1 MGSTWSDSRCWWVA
15 LHLIPGLGNIA
26 GKKLLERFGTPKGIF
41 DAKRS
46 ELISVE
52 GVRKGVAGKI
62 ANQEWE
68 SDPEK
73 VLEIVIKNGARP
85 IPYGDPAYP
94 ALLTE
99 IHDPPFL
106 LYVKGQ
112 DIPSGLTMVGVVG
125 SRNPTPYG
133 SKAARELAQ
142 GLARRGAGVVS
153 GMARGIDA
161 AAHWGCLEGLG
172 FTVAVM
178 GTGIDII
185 YPASNKKLFERI
197 AQKGAIVSEFP
208 PGTPPE
214 PKNFPIRNRI
224 ISGMARGVLVVEA
237 TKKSGSLITASSA
250 LNQGRDVFA
259 VPGSINSFKSTGCH
273 FLIKQ
278 GAALVEN
285 ADDIMDQLGL
295 NYPHVPKKDR
305 FKDEPP
311 GPTEELEKRIY
322 DLISDYPLQIDHIA
336 RLGKLDPA
344 QVSSVLT
351 KMELKGMIRQLPG
364 KMFVR

>member
-1 MGSTWSDSRCWWVA
+1 MERRWSDSLCWWIA
-15 LHLIPGLGNIA
+15 LHLIPGLGNVA
-26 GKKLLERFGTPKGIF
+26 GKKLLERFGTPQGIF

-46 ELISVE
+46 ELMAVE

-73 VLEIVIKNGARP
+73 VFEIVKKNGSRP
-85 IPYGDPAYP
+85 IPFGGPAYP
-94 ALLTE
+94 TSLKE

-112 DIPSGLTMVGVVG
+112 DIPAGLTMIGVVG
-125 SRNPTPYG
+125 TRNPTPYG
-133 SKAARELAQ
+133 SRVARDLSQ

-153 GMARGIDA
+153 GMARGIDS

-172 FTVAVM
+172 FTVAVI
-178 GTGIDII
+178 GTGIDVV
-185 YPASNKKLFERI
+185 YPASNRKLSERI
-197 AQKGAIVSEFP
+197 ARKGAIVSEFP

-224 ISGMARGVLVVEA
+224 ISGMSRAVLVVEA
-237 TKKSGSLITASSA
+237 NKKSGSLITAASA

-259 VPGSINSFKSTGCH
+259 VPGSVNSFKSRGCH

-295 NYPHVPKKDR
+295 NYPHAPKKDLLTNST
-305 FKDEPP
+305 P
-311 GPTEELEKRIY
+311 GPAEELEKRIY
-322 DLISDYPLQIDHIA
+322 DLLSDYPLHIDHIA
-336 RLGKLDPA
+336 RLGDLDPA
-344 QVSSVLT
+344 EVSSALM
-351 KMELKGMIRQLPG
+351 KMELKGMVRQLPG
-364 KMFVR
+364 KMFIR

>member
-1 MGSTWSDSRCWWVA
+1 M
-15 LHLIPGLGNIA
+15 IPGLGNVA
-26 GKKLLERFGTPKGIF
+26 AKKLLERFGTPQGIF
-41 DAKRS
+41 AATRS
-46 ELISVE
+46 ELMSVK
-52 GVRKGVAGKI
+52 GVRKAVARTI
-62 ANQEWE
+62 ANQEWG

-73 VLEIVIKNGARP
+73 VLETVENSGARL
-85 IPYGDPAYP
+85 IPYGDPVYP
-94 ALLTE
+94 SPLRE

-106 LYVKGQ
+106 LYAKGQ
-112 DIPSGLTMVGVVG
+112 DIPAGLTMIAVVG

-133 SKAARELAQ
+133 SRAARELAQ
-142 GLARRGAGVVS
+142 GLARRGVGVVS

-172 FTVAVM
+172 YTVAVM
-178 GTGIDII
+178 GTGIDVI
-185 YPASNKKLFERI
+185 YPASNRKLFERV
-197 AQKGAIVSEFP
+197 AQKGTIISEFP

-224 ISGMARGVLVVEA
+224 ISGMSKAVLVVEA
-237 TKKSGSLITASSA
+237 TKKSGSLITAASA

-285 ADDIMDQLGL
+285 ADDILDQLGL
-295 NYPHVPKKDR
+295 NYPHVPKRDLLR
-305 FKDEPP
+305 DVPP
-311 GPTEELEKRIY
+311 GPVEEREKRIY
-322 DLISDYPLQIDHIA
+322 DLISDDPLHIDHIA
-336 RLGKLDPA
+336 RLGNLDPA
-344 QVSSVLT
+344 EVSSVLM
-351 KMELKGMIRQLPG
+351 KLELKGLIRQLPG

>member
-1 MGSTWSDSRCWWVA
+1 
-15 LHLIPGLGNIA
+15 LIPGLGNVA
-26 GKKLLERFGTPKGIF
+26 GRKLLERFGAPQGIF

-46 ELISVE
+46 ELMSVE

-62 ANQEWE
+62 ANQEWD

-73 VLEIVIKNGARP
+73 VFEIVKKSGARI

-94 ALLTE
+94 APLKE

-112 DIPSGLTMVGVVG
+112 DIPAGLTMIGVVG

-133 SKAARELAQ
+133 SRAARELAQ

-153 GMARGIDA
+153 GMARGIDS
-161 AAHWGCLEGLG
+161 AAHWGCIEGLG
-172 FTVAVM
+172 FTVAVV
-178 GTGIDII
+178 GTGIDVV
-185 YPASNKKLFERI
+185 YPASNRKLSEKI
-197 AQKGAIVSEFP
+197 ARRGAIVSEFP

-214 PKNFPIRNRI
+214 PKNFPIRNRV
-224 ISGMARGVLVVEA
+224 ISGMSRAVLVVEA
-237 TKKSGSLITASSA
+237 TKKSGSLITAASA

-259 VPGSINSFKSTGCH
+259 VPGSINSFKSRGCH

-285 ADDIMDQLGL
+285 ADDILEQLGL
-295 NYPHVPKKDR
+295 NFPHVPKKDLL
-305 FKDEPP
+305 KNGVQ
-311 GPTEELEKRIY
+311 GPEEGIEKRIY
-322 DLISDYPLQIDHIA
+322 DLISDDPLHIDHIA
-336 RLGKLDPA
+336 RLGNLDPGE
-344 QVSSVLT
+344 VSSVLM